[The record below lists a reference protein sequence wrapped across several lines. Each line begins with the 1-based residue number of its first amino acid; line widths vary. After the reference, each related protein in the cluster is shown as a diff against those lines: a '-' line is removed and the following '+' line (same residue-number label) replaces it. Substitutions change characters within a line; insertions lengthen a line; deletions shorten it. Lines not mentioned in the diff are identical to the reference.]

1 MDAIGV
7 VIALV
12 MLFLVAAAVMAVV
25 GTVKAAKAVA
35 AKVERH
41 EAHARRAVENA
52 ALRAK
57 TFTKPGSQGQLAA
70 VRLSLRTSLDATRQV
85 LESGLAEDSQL
96 AESLQLLN
104 RLDAHAAELDR
115 EMRILERE
123 PDSARL
129 ATKLPELRERAGRIT
144 HAAETMRWAAQ
155 DRMRRFAD
163 DDLARLGRECENEA
177 GALRHWDRVDGS
189 GDPDGAGAAA
199 SAAGAGT
206 GAGSGARGTGA
217 QSDGVSAAAGGT
229 AAARSEETQRKGLT
243 AGNRLRAEDVLGLG
257 EPLNR
262 LADRL
267 RKPNTGGA

>member
-12 MLFLVAAAVMAVV
+12 MLFLVVAGVMAVV

-35 AKVERH
+35 AKVEKH
-41 EAHARRAVENA
+41 EAHARRTVENA

-85 LESGLAEDSQL
+85 LEAGLAEDGQL
-96 AESLQLLN
+96 AESLQLLA

-123 PDSARL
+123 PDSTRL
-129 ATKLPELRERAGRIT
+129 AAKLPELRERAGRIT
-144 HAAETMRWAAQ
+144 HSAETMRWAAQ

-177 GALRHWDRVDGS
+177 GALRHWDRVGGEDGQDTTP
-189 GDPDGAGAAA
+189 GTGGAAD
-199 SAAGAGT
+199 T
-206 GAGSGARGTGA
+206 GR
-217 QSDGVSAAAGGT
+217 
-229 AAARSEETQRKGLT
+229 AARAARPDEQPKGLT
-243 AGNRLRAEDVLGLG
+243 GGNRLRAEDVLGLG

-267 RKPNTGGA
+267 RKPNTGGANTGGA

>member
-12 MLFLVAAAVMAVV
+12 MLFLVTAGVMAVV

-41 EAHARRAVENA
+41 EAHARRTVENA

-57 TFTKPGSQGQLAA
+57 TFTKPGAQGQLAA

-85 LESGLAEDSQL
+85 LESGLTEDSQL
-96 AESLQLLN
+96 AESLQLLA

-123 PDSARL
+123 PDSVRL
-129 ATKLPELRERAGRIT
+129 TAKLPELRERAGRIT
-144 HAAETMRWAAQ
+144 HSAETMRWAAQ

-163 DDLARLGRECENEA
+163 DDLARLSRECENEA
-177 GALRHWDRVDGS
+177 GALRHWDLLTGADGAS
-189 GDPDGAGAAA
+189 DGGPGAAAGTTAAGPRANGAPSDSRSAATAGAAA
-199 SAAGAGT
+199 
-206 GAGSGARGTGA
+206 ARA
-217 QSDGVSAAAGGT
+217 D
-229 AAARSEETQRKGLT
+229 EEQRKGI
-243 AGNRLRAEDVLGLG
+243 ASGNRLRAEDVLGLG

>member
-12 MLFLVAAAVMAVV
+12 MLFLVTAGVMAVV

-35 AKVERH
+35 AKVEKH
-41 EAHARRAVENA
+41 EANARRAVENA

-85 LESGLAEDSQL
+85 LESGLTEDSQL
-96 AESLQLLN
+96 ADSLQLLN
-104 RLDAHAAELDR
+104 RLEAHAAELDR

-129 ATKLPELRERAGRIT
+129 AVKLPELRERAGRIT
-144 HAAETMRWAAQ
+144 HSAETMRWAAQ

-177 GALRHWDRVDGS
+177 GALRHWDRVDGAGGAS
-189 GDPDGAGAAA
+189 GGDE
-199 SAAGAGT
+199 AGT
-206 GAGSGARGTGA
+206 GVPGTGGSAGRGTGT
-217 QSDGVSAAAGGT
+217 QSDGASAAAGGT